1 MSPYSPSQEIIER
14 SLAELRVIAE
24 WIHARG
30 EDPDNPEV
38 ILIGGWAVDAYNPYL
53 GSVDIDLVTTGRI
66 RHTLMHYLR
75 SDHNFMPERQMNV
88 VKSVAKMTPAGKIIQ
103 DFATQEAPQPF
114 EGKPEV
120 PFTFEILSGNTTRRR
135 IRGGVEISIPTRAML
150 VVLKMKAA
158 WDRSYRLEH
167 GLSHDEVWE
176 EGKLV
181 KDYAD
186 ILALIDPAHGGHELD
201 IECLGEHLNRYNFLK
216 NCIEHLPRV
225 NAAHERYAGMDRAD
239 VQRVCGDLLSIL

>member
-1 MSPYSPSQEIIER
+1 MPPYNPNQGIIER
-14 SLAELRVIAE
+14 SLGELRVIAE

-66 RHTLMHYLR
+66 RRTLMHYLR
-75 SDHNFMPERQMNV
+75 SDHDFMPERQMNV
-88 VKSVAKMTPAGKIIQ
+88 AKSVAKMTPAGKIIL
-103 DFATQEAPQPF
+103 DFATREAQQPF

-120 PFTFEILSGNTTRRR
+120 LFTFEILSGNTSRRL
-135 IRGGVEISIPTRAML
+135 IRGGVEMSL
-150 VVLKMKAA
+150 VILKMKAV

-186 ILALIDPAHGGHELD
+186 ILALIDPVHGGHELD
-201 IECLGEHLNRYNFLK
+201 IECLGEHLNRYDFLRG
-216 NCIEHLPRV
+216 CIEHLPRV
-225 NAAHERYAGMDRAD
+225 NAAHERYARMDRAD
-239 VQRVCGDLLSIL
+239 VRRVCEDLLSIL

>member
-1 MSPYSPSQEIIER
+1 MPPYNPNQGIIER
-14 SLAELRVIAE
+14 SLGELRVIAE

-66 RHTLMHYLR
+66 RRTLMHYLR
-75 SDHNFMPERQMNV
+75 SDHDFMPERQMNV
-88 VKSVAKMTPAGKIIQ
+88 AKSVAKMTPAGKIIL
-103 DFATQEAPQPF
+103 DFATREAQQPF

-120 PFTFEILSGNTTRRR
+120 LFTFEILSGNTSRRP
-135 IRGGVEISIPTRAML
+135 IRGGVEMSIPTRAML
-150 VVLKMKAA
+150 VILKMKAV

-186 ILALIDPAHGGHELD
+186 ILALIDPVHGGHELD
-201 IECLGEHLNRYNFLK
+201 IECLGEHLNRYDFLRG
-216 NCIEHLPRV
+216 CIEHLPRV
-225 NAAHERYAGMDRAD
+225 NAAHERYARMDRAD
-239 VQRVCGDLLSIL
+239 VRRVCEDLLSIL

>member
-1 MSPYSPSQEIIER
+1 MPPYNPGQEIIER
-14 SLAELRVIAE
+14 SLAELRIIAE
-24 WIHARG
+24 WSRARG

-75 SDHNFMPERQMNV
+75 SEHNFTPERQMNV
-88 VKSVAKMTPAGKIIQ
+88 VKSVAKMTPAGKIIL
-103 DFATQEAPQPF
+103 DFATREAPQPF

-120 PFTFEILSGNTTRRR
+120 PFTFEILSGNTITRE

-150 VVLKMKAA
+150 VVFKMKAE
-158 WDRSYRLEH
+158 WDRSYRLEY
-167 GLSHDEVWE
+167 GLSYDEVWE

-201 IECLGEHLNRYNFLK
+201 IECPGEHLNQYDFLRR
-216 NCIEHLPRV
+216 CIEDLPRV
-225 NAAHERYAGMDRAD
+225 DAAHERYARMNRAG
-239 VQRVCGDLLSIL
+239 VQRVCEDLLSIL